1 MIFKHFSSRIH
12 EALGLENA
20 TLMPESTCSSAAP
33 LNVDTFLYF
42 QSLDI
47 VIYELLGCTESVAQ
61 TTNMA
66 GNLNSYSQFFRHFRN
81 SIVYYFVFL
90 KF

>member
-1 MIFKHFSSRIH
+1 MLFKHSSSRIH

-20 TLMPESTCSSAAP
+20 TVIPTSTCSSAAP
-33 LNVDTFLYF
+33 LNVETFMYF

-66 GNLNSYSQFFRHFRN
+66 GNMNSHN
-81 SIVYYFVFL
+81 EVYI
-90 KF
+90 

>member
-33 LNVDTFLYF
+33 LNVETFLYF

-66 GNLNSYSQFFRHFRN
+66 GNMNSYS
-81 SIVYYFVFL
+81 
-90 KF
+90 

>member
-66 GNLNSYSQFFRHFRN
+66 GNKNIFSGTVHKLLEILLCIILVCIF
-81 SIVYYFVFL
+81 
-90 KF
+90 